1 MPIFDQGYQHWSG
14 QLSGHAWRWLAIT
27 RHGVRIGMKGRLLRF
42 AIMFAWLPA
51 IGLAFL
57 LCVWGLLERKSDYV
71 MPIVNFLVTLEILD
85 ARLVADPVHYRVEFW
100 TICYD
105 LFMRIELYSSMF
117 LVLLVGPSLISQDL
131 RFNALPLYLSRPVRR
146 IDYFVGKLGV
156 IAAFL
161 GMVVIV
167 PAVLAYGLGLL
178 FSLDLTIIPDTF
190 RLLISAIAYGL
201 VISLSAGLFILA
213 LSSLSRNSRYIA
225 LFWVGVWFVS
235 SITGVVLQS
244 VSRAQRLQA
253 ALNKAQVSQAAQP
266 RDQGPPMPGERE
278 NDRPPVPRARGLDF
292 QEFEELEFQA
302 SKTDWSLLVSY
313 TANLS
318 RVGQALLGTNGC
330 WERLSELRPEKD
342 RHRFILNNAGPQ
354 YPWYWSAAVLAG
366 IFGLSV
372 CILNFRVKSLDRLR

>member
-1 MPIFDQGYQHWSG
+1 M
-14 QLSGHAWRWLAIT
+14 
-27 RHGVRIGMKGRLLRF
+27 V
-42 AIMFAWLPA
+42 
-51 IGLAFL
+51 
-57 LCVWGLLERKSDYV
+57 
-71 MPIVNFLVTLEILD
+71 
-85 ARLVADPVHYRVEFW
+85 
-100 TICYD
+100 
-105 LFMRIELYSSMF
+105 
-117 LVLLVGPSLISQDL
+117 LVLMVGPSLISQDL
-131 RFNALPLYLSRPVRR
+131 RFNALPLYFSRPLRR

-190 RLLISAIAYGL
+190 RLLVSAIAYGL
-201 VISLSAGLFILA
+201 VISLSAGLLILA

-235 SITGVVLQS
+235 SITGMVLDQ
-244 VSRAQRLQA
+244 VNRVHRLQV
-253 ALNKAQVSQAAQP
+253 ALNRTQEAQAV
-266 RDQGPPMPGERE
+266 
-278 NDRPPVPRARGLDF
+278 RPPDRAPPDRVPPDQAPPDRVPPDRAPPAPGNREKNRPPAPPPGPRGLDWAEF
-292 QEFEELEFQA
+292 QEEEFRA
-302 SKTDWSLLVSY
+302 SKKDWSLLVSY

-318 RVGQALLGTNGC
+318 RVGQELLGTNGC
-330 WERLSELRPEKD
+330 WERLSELRPETD
-342 RHRFILNNAGPQ
+342 RHRFILDNAGPQ